1 MKEIHP
7 DQCTTIYLEEFK
19 GKNPKNVKEIIT
31 ALHSGSYNTSVETF
45 YDSLCTELHCVKNK
59 FRSFDDIYYLCKS
72 YLPATTEKEI
82 MHELVTFTLG
92 NTILGFS
99 DCSYIRRIKV
109 FTFNLK
115 ELREHWPDI
124 YTKQINFD
132 QFDSQWNWKELFN
145 LLDIKSDE
153 DLTNYREKYG
163 IIQN

>member
-1 MKEIHP
+1 MKEIASN
-7 DQCTTIYLEEFK
+7 QSTTIYLEEFK
-19 GKNPKNVKEIIT
+19 DKNPKDVKEIII
-31 ALHSGSYNTSVETF
+31 ALYSSSYNNSVETF
-45 YDSLCTELHCVKNK
+45 YDSLCTDLHCLKNK

-82 MHELVTFTLG
+82 MRELVIFNLK
-92 NTILGFS
+92 NKVIGFS
-99 DCSYIRRIKV
+99 NCYGIKRIKV
-109 FTFNLK
+109 FTYNLK

-163 IIQN
+163 IIEN